1 MNRMDKKA
9 LKAAVLGAVIVLAVI
24 EGLFLLIH
32 FVDPQGGLL
41 QVDIANPLHH
51 VILVIAAVIA
61 GIIVYRQEH
70 AKTGKS

>member
-1 MNRMDKKA
+1 MDKKA
-9 LKAAVLGAVIVLAVI
+9 LKAAVPGAVIVLAVI

-51 VILVIAAVIA
+51 GILVAAAAAV

-70 AKTGKS
+70 AKNQ